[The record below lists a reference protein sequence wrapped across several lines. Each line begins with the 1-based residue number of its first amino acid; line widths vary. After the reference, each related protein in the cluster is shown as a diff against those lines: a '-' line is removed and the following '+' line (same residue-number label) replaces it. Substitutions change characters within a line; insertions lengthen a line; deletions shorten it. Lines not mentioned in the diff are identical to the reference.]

1 MSSFAVFVLVVVIP
15 IWTGAA
21 ILIRWIE
28 AWGEKST
35 PEASAYLAT
44 PEEMA
49 RRIAVLEDVLN
60 ADRAS
65 VIHEN

>member
-15 IWTGAA
+15 IWSCAA
-21 ILIRWIE
+21 ITIRWIE
-28 AWGEKST
+28 AWGERSA
-35 PEASAYLAT
+35 PEASGYLAT

-60 ADRAS
+60 ADRAR
-65 VIHEN
+65 VVQ